1 VTVLVEDVNMTAHQN
16 FSIDCKTCIG
26 AGTTACNG
34 CLVTHLL
41 ANDDGPI
48 DYVPVV
54 LSEVPR
60 LADPQEMAIS
70 MFIQSGLVDVP
81 IQLVPVEDFTGYGV
95 PAHA

>member
-1 VTVLVEDVNMTAHQN
+1 MTVLVDDGNMTGHQN

-34 CLVTHLL
+34 CFVTHLL

-60 LADPQEMAIS
+60 LADSQEMAIS

-81 IQLVPVEDFTGYGV
+81 IQLVPVEDFARYGV
-95 PAHA
+95 PSHA